1 MVDKKSKMSW
11 IWIKNTSGNP
21 SMSATFAA
29 VAFVST
35 TLIYIASVFE
45 KIGPFSI
52 RPFDPGACSAYLIPV
67 LGLYFSRRYTEEK
80 FKDSSSD
87 QSKKLDGE
95 KQ

>member
-21 SMSATFAA
+21 SMSATFAT
-29 VAFVST
+29 VAFVAT

-52 RPFDPGACSAYLIPV
+52 RPFDPGVCSAYLIPV
-67 LGLYFSRRYTEEK
+67 LGLYFSRRYTEDNRTKGLTNENIY
-80 FKDSSSD
+80 SSFY
-87 QSKKLDGE
+87 G
-95 KQ
+95 